1 MILVIDT
8 TPEESFAIALAKSHG
23 VLVYRKK
30 IQGRFT
36 QAEKLLPVIEK
47 MLKIKNVKFDDL
59 SGISVVKGPG
69 GFTAVR
75 IGVITANVL
84 AYALRI
90 PVVGFKQNE
99 FKSYNNLSLK
109 SAKRLKRARLRSM
122 VVPYYGREPNIT
134 KPKKLFKW

>member
-1 MILVIDT
+1 MILIIDT
-8 TPEESFAIALAKSHG
+8 TPEESFAIALAKSQG
-23 VLVYRKK
+23 VLVSRKK
-30 IQGRFT
+30 IQGRFI
-36 QAEKLLPVIEK
+36 QAEKLLPEIEK
-47 MLKIKNVKFDDL
+47 MLKIKKVKFTDL

-75 IGVITANVL
+75 IGVITANAL

-99 FKSYNNLSLK
+99 FNSFNNLSLK
-109 SAKRLKRARLRSM
+109 SAKMLKKAKLRSM
-122 VVPYYGREPNIT
+122 VAPHYGREPNIT